1 MYKVLLTVAALL
13 VASPVLAVDGGW
25 VALAGVLMLGLL
37 WAKSNG
43 V

>member
-25 VALAGVLMLGLL
+25 VALAGVLILGLQTV
-37 WAKSNG
+37 KN
-43 V
+43 